1 MTIPAL
7 EAPKLLP
14 TLGLFACIAI
24 WFAFGDIA
32 FFRAVGILFV
42 AHGLSHLFTKSV
54 PVGIKGFK
62 PTFYVTGQ
70 FAVLFGLGML
80 CIGLLITIFAK
91 QVSCLLGNQ
100 CL

>member
-1 MTIPAL
+1 MPTL

-32 FFRAVGILFV
+32 LFRAVGILCV
-42 AHGLSHLFTKSV
+42 AHGLGHVFTKSV

-62 PTFYVTGQ
+62 PTFYLTGH
-70 FAVLFGLGML
+70 FAVLFGRGML

-91 QVSCLLGNQ
+91 QVSCLLGNL